1 MKIFISNLSLLV
13 TEDDLDLIF
22 KPFGEVGEIKILR
35 DRQSDL
41 PLAFVEMKN
50 DIEASAAINVLDGIE
65 LIGHTITLRVRNNDS
80 ERRTTANRRFEEIR
94 RVISIR
100 RSAQFRRLN
109 VVAFDSDNKRSDS
122 DRRSI
127 YERRE
132 IAKRRI
138 EAIRRV
144 SIDRRVF
151 A

>member
-22 KPFGEVGEIKILR
+22 KPFGEVGEIKIFR

-41 PLAFVEMKN
+41 PLAFVEMKS
-50 DIEASAAINVLDGIE
+50 DGEARTAINVLDGIE
-65 LIGHTITLRVRNNDS
+65 LIGHTITLRVRNGDG
-80 ERRTTANRRFEEIR
+80 ERRTTDNRRIFESRRVLTIR
-94 RVISIR
+94 RLSSNRRMDVKSIY
-100 RSAQFRRLN
+100 
-109 VVAFDSDNKRSDS
+109 SDDNRSDS

-132 IAKRRI
+132 LANRRI
-138 EAIRRV
+138 EAKRRV

>member
-41 PLAFVEMKN
+41 PLAFVEMKK
-50 DIEASAAINVLDGIE
+50 DSEARTAINVLDGIE
-65 LIGHTITLRVRNNDS
+65 LIGHTITLRVRISDG
-80 ERRTTANRRFEEIR
+80 ERRTADNRRIEEIR

-100 RSAQFRRLN
+100 HSAQLRRLN
-109 VVAFDSDNKRSDS
+109 VAAFDSDNKRSDS

-138 EAIRRV
+138 EAKRRV

>member
-50 DIEASAAINVLDGIE
+50 DGEASAAINVLDGIE
-65 LIGHTITLRVRNNDS
+65 IIGHTINLRMRNNDS
-80 ERRTTANRRFEEIR
+80 ERRTPANRRIEEIR
-94 RVISIR
+94 RALTIR
-100 RSAQFRRLN
+100 RSPQLRRLN
-109 VVAFDSDNKRSDS
+109 VAAFDSYDKRSDS

-132 IAKRRI
+132 LAKRRI
-138 EAIRRV
+138 EAKRRV

>member
-50 DIEASAAINVLDGIE
+50 NGEASTAINVLDGIE
-65 LIGHTITLRVRNNDS
+65 LIGQTINLRLRNSDG
-80 ERRTTANRRFEEIR
+80 ERRTTDNRRIEEIR
-94 RVISIR
+94 RALTIR
-100 RSAQFRRLN
+100 RSPQLRRFN
-109 VVAFDSDNKRSDS
+109 VAAFDSDDKRSDS

-127 YERRE
+127 YGRRE

-138 EAIRRV
+138 EAKRRV

>member
-41 PLAFVEMKN
+41 PLAFVEMKK
-50 DIEASAAINVLDGIE
+50 DSEARAAINVLDGIE
-65 LIGHTITLRVRNNDS
+65 LIVHTITLRMRISDC
-80 ERRTTANRRFEEIR
+80 ERRTPANRRIEEIR

-100 RSAQFRRLN
+100 RSAQLRRLN
-109 VVAFDSDNKRSDS
+109 VAAFDSYDKRSDS
-122 DRRSI
+122 GRRSI
-127 YERRE
+127 SERRE
-132 IAKRRI
+132 LPKRRFEAKRR
-138 EAIRRV
+138 V
-144 SIDRRVF
+144 SLDRRVL

>member
-50 DIEASAAINVLDGIE
+50 DGEARAAINVLDGIE
-65 LIGHTITLRVRNNDS
+65 LIGHTITLRVRNSDG
-80 ERRTTANRRFEEIR
+80 ERRTADNRRIEEIR
-94 RVISIR
+94 RVLSIR
-100 RSAQFRRLN
+100 RSAQLRRLN
-109 VVAFDSDNKRSDS
+109 VAAFDSYDKRSDS

-138 EAIRRV
+138 EEKRRV

>member
-1 MKIFISNLSLLV
+1 MKIFISNLSFLV

-50 DIEASAAINVLDGIE
+50 DAEASAAINVLDGIE
-65 LIGHTITLRVRNNDS
+65 IIGHTINLRMRNNDS
-80 ERRTTANRRFEEIR
+80 ERRTPANRRIEEIR
-94 RVISIR
+94 RALTIR
-100 RSAQFRRLN
+100 RSPQLRRLN
-109 VVAFDSDNKRSDS
+109 VAAFDSYDKRSDS

-138 EAIRRV
+138 EAKRRV

>member
-132 IAKRRI
+132 IAKRRL
-138 EAIRRV
+138 EEKRRV